1 MCKLIMRKNNVC
13 VIIEFFFFEKSFAYS
28 KYILT
33 FVMKLNLKPKP
44 TGYKR
49 TI

>member
-13 VIIEFFFFEKSFAYS
+13 VIIEFFFEKSFAYS